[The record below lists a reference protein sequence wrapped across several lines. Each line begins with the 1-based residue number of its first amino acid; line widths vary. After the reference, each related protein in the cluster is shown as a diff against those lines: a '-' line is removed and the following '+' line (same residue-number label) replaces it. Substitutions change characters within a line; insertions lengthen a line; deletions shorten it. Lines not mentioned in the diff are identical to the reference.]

1 MSAFALAPHQLRL
14 TIAPATLGFTSTAE
28 LQDLP
33 LPWIGQERAHAAA
46 LFGLNLQQPDYHLF
60 VLGEVGSGRT
70 SLLRQAMLAAASQ
83 RPVPPD
89 LCYLHQFDT
98 PDRPQALR
106 LPAGQGRRL
115 RLGMADLARR
125 LPGDV
130 ATALASPVFRAEA
143 QRIEDA
149 WEAQESAAF
158 AVLDAFA
165 QARHFSLSREEGHL
179 VFTLAGTKGQPL
191 TPLDAQALPPERRA
205 EIDRDEQALRSE
217 IAHFL
222 EATRPL
228 ERARDAQLLALRR
241 TTVQPLLAK
250 QLQDITHHL
259 ALGTQ
264 QQPKRID
271 TLGDQ
276 DAGGAHRGSDGSER
290 SDGID
295 GVKASDPRD
304 VRRANVDDDHR
315 DAGHPAS
322 AALENR
328 TPVTVPAPTPTP
340 RDAAVLATWLAQVE
354 RALLD
359 QLDLFE
365 PADTAAATDLAAE
378 AAALAAED
386 RKDALDDLL
395 ARCAVNLVVD
405 NAERQCAPVWVEDHP
420 TARTLFGSI
429 EHGSDTD
436 SVQADH
442 LGVHAGSLLK
452 AHGGFIL
459 LHLHDLAAE
468 EGLWPRLRRFLRC
481 GRLQIDEGGSAAQG
495 SGGGGSGTAGSLLPE
510 AVEVDVKI
518 VLIGSVDAYYAL
530 QDADPDAARRF
541 RAKVDFVDRFVAT
554 PATHHASAVFVAHSC
569 KKHGLPHCDAS
580 AVALLLEQSHREADD
595 QGRQSALLA
604 QVESLL
610 IESAAL
616 CTARGAV
623 RVEAADVQA
632 AQQARRLRHN
642 QPEEEL
648 HESITEGE
656 RLITL
661 HGSVA
666 GQINAMTQ
674 IDLGDY
680 RFGFPVRITAR
691 TFAGQ
696 EGLLNIEREVDMSGP
711 IHDKGVLILH
721 SYLTALFTH
730 VAPLALNASIVFE
743 QEYSGVEGDSASCA
757 ELYALLSSLSGLP
770 LRQGIAVT
778 GALNQHGEVLPVG
791 GINEKI
797 EGWFQAC
804 VVAGLDGTHG
814 VLIPARNRR
823 HLMLDRAITQ
833 AVDNGLFHV
842 YTMEHVSDGVALLTG
857 EASGMSPAELLQ
869 ALARGDTDPAA
880 EVRHTVLQRAEH
892 TLRAYRRA
900 CQSAGHTRRGR
911 GGARRRG

>member
-1 MSAFALAPHQLRL
+1 MPAFALAPHQLRL
-14 TIAPATLGFTSTAE
+14 TVDPATLGFASTAQ

-46 LFGLNLQQPDYHLF
+46 EFGLGLQQPDYHLF
-60 VLGEVGSGRT
+60 VLGEVGSGRA
-70 SLLRQAMLAAASQ
+70 SLLRQAMHTAASQ

-89 LCYLHQFDT
+89 LCYLHNFDA
-98 PDRPQALR
+98 PGRPQALR
-106 LPAGQGRRL
+106 LPAGQGHRL
-115 RLGMADLARR
+115 RQGLADMARSLQADIPKTLAG
-125 LPGDV
+125 P
-130 ATALASPVFRAEA
+130 TFKAEA
-143 QRIEDA
+143 ERIEKV
-149 WEAQESAAF
+149 WQTQEAEAF
-158 AVLDAFA
+158 AGLDALA
-165 QARHFSLSREEGHL
+165 QARHFSLSRDDGQL
-179 VFTLAGTKGQPL
+179 VFTLIGPKGQPL
-191 TPLDAQALPPERRA
+191 TSQEAHALTPERRA
-205 EIDRDEQALRSE
+205 EIDLAEQALRAE
-217 IAHFL
+217 IARFL

-228 ERARDAQLLALRR
+228 ERARDAALVALRR
-241 TTVQPLLAK
+241 EAVKPL
-250 QLQDITHHL
+250 
-259 ALGTQ
+259 
-264 QQPKRID
+264 
-271 TLGDQ
+271 
-276 DAGGAHRGSDGSER
+276 
-290 SDGID
+290 
-295 GVKASDPRD
+295 
-304 VRRANVDDDHR
+304 VDN
-315 DAGHPAS
+315 
-322 AALENR
+322 ALETIR
-328 TPVTVPAPTPTP
+328 LGLHYPAETSVDSADNPHIQDGEDGQEAQT
-340 RDAAVLATWLAQVE
+340 ATRLSHWLDQVE
-354 RALLD
+354 RTVLD
-359 QLDLFE
+359 HIDLFE
-365 PADTAAATDLAAE
+365 PNDAEPATDAE
-378 AAALAAED
+378 DD

-395 ARCAVNLVVD
+395 ARCEVNLVVN
-405 NAERQCAPVWVEDHP
+405 NADRSAAPVLIEDNP
-420 TARTLFGSI
+420 TVRTLFGSI
-429 EHGSDTD
+429 EHGADAD
-436 SVQADH
+436 MVQADH
-442 LGVHAGSLLK
+442 LSLHAGSLLK

-481 GRLQIDEGGSAAQG
+481 GRLQIEDGNAAHSGG
-495 SGGGGSGTAGSLLPE
+495 SGGGGSTVQPE
-510 AVEVDVKI
+510 AVEVQVKI
-518 VLIGSVDAYYAL
+518 VLIGSVDEYYAL

-554 PATHHASAVFVAHSC
+554 PATQQATAIFVAHSC
-569 KKHGLPHCDAS
+569 KKRGLPHFAAG
-580 AVALLLEQSHREADD
+580 AVALLLEQSHRDADD
-595 QGRQSALLA
+595 QGRQSALFA
-604 QVESLL
+604 HTEALL

-616 CTARGAV
+616 CSARGGAL
-623 RVEAADVQA
+623 VEAIDVVA
-632 AQQARRLRHN
+632 AQRARILRHN

-661 HGSVA
+661 RGSVA

-721 SYLTALFTH
+721 SYLTALFSH

-804 VVAGLDGTHG
+804 VAAGLDGTQG

-823 HLMLDRAITQ
+823 HLMLERAIVD
-833 AVDNGLFHV
+833 AVARGLFHV
-842 YTMEHVSDGVALLTG
+842 YTMEHVSDGIALLTG

-869 ALARGDTDPAA
+869 ALANGNAEPAV
-880 EVRHTVLQRAEH
+880 EVQHTVLQRAES

-911 GGARRRG
+911 GGMRRGG